1 MKLDRD
7 AVLNQLRARNVDLQ
21 AFATDPKSFER
32 AVRMIYKA
40 IPWPWRWVVRKKRVR
55 YVAGLAR
62 DMYLKAAPLVSAPE
76 PAPSQKVEQPAAA
89 IVSAPP
95 DPVPRDQVRGEALVN
110 RTRIENE
117 TLMQVYQP
125 ALTTSLDAIGDQR
138 IRFDGFA
145 NIGNCES
152 YYLITTQGIHYCEQ
166 EKAGAL
172 KKHYV
177 PRFFDL
183 GPVESLD
190 VETKGPNTY
199 LRFMGG
205 GKMLLVMW
213 FNDETSMAFRNMPA
227 EREAM
232 AFAEAYGE
240 N

>member
-7 AVLNQLRARNVDLQ
+7 AVLTQLRARNVDLQ

-62 DMYLKAAPLVSAPE
+62 DMYLKATPLVSAPVTT
-76 PAPSQKVEQPAAA
+76 PGQMVGQPATG
-89 IVSAPP
+89 
-95 DPVPRDQVRGEALVN
+95 VPRDQLRGDELVT

-125 ALTTSLDAIGDQR
+125 ALTASLDAIGDQP

-152 YYLITTQGIHYCEQ
+152 YYLITTQGIHYCEL
-166 EKAGAL
+166 ERAGAL
-172 KKHYV
+172 KKQYV

-183 GPVESLD
+183 EPVEKLD
-190 VETKGPNTY
+190 VESRGPNTY

-240 N
+240 S